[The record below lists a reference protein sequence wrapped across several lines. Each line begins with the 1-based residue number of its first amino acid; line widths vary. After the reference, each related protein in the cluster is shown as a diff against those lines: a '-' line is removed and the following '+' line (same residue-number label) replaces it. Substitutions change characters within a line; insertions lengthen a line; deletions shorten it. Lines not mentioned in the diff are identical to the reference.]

1 MAEIAGDIGGLNG
14 IRFQLGQAKGP
25 LDDVVNAIDGVVTHL
40 VGDTGWNGDAAQ
52 MFTGA
57 WEQDA
62 AATSVLASNVA
73 SACATLATLSGALAE
88 AQNQCDDAARPAAAA
103 GVRFDASGDPVPGQQ
118 LSGAA
123 LTAWNTYQGA
133 VAAAQAQ
140 AQQARED
147 AKAQLSALL
156 AVLDPTASPDLLG
169 SAEGSSIAALM
180 HDYFYLPTGR
190 KQATLAKDIG
200 SLQSYYRDL
209 KTGQTPLTRREAQ
222 LARADVRQVVKS
234 LTAEQ
239 SAVETLEAEKLKGKW
254 FNTTI
259 SDLLDEE
266 KVDSRLIKIGDQ
278 LPVLDVLAATVGTYA
293 QAKYDHELGWSWPH
307 AVAVDGGAN
316 LLGIGAEILSAETGP
331 FAPVIGYATTSL
343 FSEYTHNV
351 PWDLDV
357 HNHGVVA
364 GVGLGVG
371 QGFKDLW
378 NNDVVGAG
386 KQIGESAEHPVA
398 AVKSLWHSLF

>member
-1 MAEIAGDIGGLNG
+1 MTQIAGDIGGLNG

-25 LDDVVNAIDGVVTHL
+25 LDDVVNAVDGVVAHL
-40 VGDTGWNGDAAQ
+40 VSDTGWNGDAATL
-52 MFTGA
+52 FTGA

-62 AATSVLASNVA
+62 AATSILASNVA
-73 SACATLATLSGALAE
+73 SACAALATLTGALTE
-88 AQNQCDDAARPAAAA
+88 AQNHCDNAARVAAAA
-103 GVRFDASGDPVPGQQ
+103 GVRFDPSGDPVPGQS
-118 LSGAA
+118 LTGAA
-123 LTAWNTYQGA
+123 LTAWNTYQSA
-133 VAAAQAQ
+133 VSSAQAQ

-147 AKAQLSALL
+147 AKTSLSAML
-156 AVLDPTASPDLLG
+156 AILDPAASPDLLG

-200 SLQSYYRDL
+200 SLQSYYHDL

-234 LTAEQ
+234 LKADQ
-239 SAVETLEAEKLKGKW
+239 AAVETLEAERLKGKW

-278 LPVLDVLAATVGTYA
+278 IPVLDVLAATVGTYA

-331 FAPVIGYATTSL
+331 FAPVIGYSVTSL

-371 QGFKDLW
+371 QGVKDLW
-378 NNDVVGAG
+378 ENDVKGAG
-386 KQIGESAEHPVA
+386 EQIGASVEHPVA